1 MPLKYNPD
9 GSLDIYLQSE
19 NPGSEKEANWLPAP
33 NGPFTHPAL
42 CAEVRCAY
50 RQIEPAAGRKR
61 SSRDGRS
68 AAVAS
73 GEGGEQP
80 PLRSVSACDRVWSR
94 PTRLRLRLADVF
106 NDLGDPP
113 R

>member
-33 NGPFTHPAL
+33 NGQFTP

-68 AAVAS
+68 AAVAREANNLPS
-73 GEGGEQP
+73 D
-80 PLRSVSACDRVWSR
+80 RS
-94 PTRLRLRLADVF
+94 RLAIACGRAQQGYACV
-106 NDLGDPP
+106 
-113 R
+113 